1 MHRSI
6 APLLLLLCVSSH
18 AQEPWAGYG
27 VGAQG
32 CGKYIE
38 QRRTPNKYYD
48 DLVGMWFYG
57 FITAYNYY
65 GNTPQVKRNVEQ
77 ETVLAFLDKYCREA
91 PLASVSAGA
100 LELVKTYAK

>member
-1 MHRSI
+1 MRLSI
-6 APLLLLLCVSSH
+6 AASLLLVCVASS

-27 VGAQG
+27 VGAQS

-48 DLVGMWFYG
+48 DLVSMWFFG
-57 FITAYNYY
+57 FISAYNYY
-65 GNTPQVKRNVEQ
+65 GAAPQVKRSVEQ
-77 ETVLAFLDKYCREA
+77 ETVLAFLDKHCRES
-91 PLASVSAGA
+91 PLASVASGA

>member
-1 MHRSI
+1 MRPAI
-6 APLLLLLCVSSH
+6 AALLLVVSASSL

-38 QRRTPNKYYD
+38 QRRTPNKHYD
-48 DLVGMWFYG
+48 SLVGMWFYG
-57 FITAYNYY
+57 FITAHNYY
-65 GNTPQVKRNVEQ
+65 ATSPQVKATIEQ
-77 ETVLAFLDKYCREA
+77 ETALAFFDKYCREN
-91 PLASVSAGA
+91 PLAALSVGA